1 MEITDEVTNDS
12 YSFKIHS
19 ESQAKKYFVGDNTNL
34 WISSLG
40 IMMVSEYKE
49 GEEDIPVRTVEAAD
63 KDGRKF
69 MLFDEGR
76 DETAWTTYSENVD
89 GGTVSQWNQFS
100 FAEPIDLERVAT
112 VYVNGK
118 EVKDFR

>member
-1 MEITDEVTNDS
+1 MAE
-12 YSFKIHS
+12 
-19 ESQAKKYFVGDNTNL
+19 NL
-34 WISSLG
+34 CCL
-40 IMMVSEYKE
+40 MR
-49 GEEDIPVRTVEAAD
+49 EE
-63 KDGRKF
+63 
-69 MLFDEGR
+69 
-76 DETAWTTYSENVD
+76 TYSENVD